1 MFDIQNRY
9 KKLSLSEKIVFHK
22 EKLQNLSKGINNII
36 YAQASTVCI
45 RNIKQAT
52 AHQKNNINVHLTPY
66 INKSFE

>member
-45 RNIKQAT
+45 RNIKHRQL
-52 AHQKNNINVHLTPY
+52 V
-66 INKSFE
+66 